1 MSILY
6 KWPIWDSQKGER
18 NNSHARVGDAWLSQ
32 CHWVIRWGVVQEPR
46 AWTITLMFFFS
57 LSWNTSRWGGKS
69 RLCIFRFLLCMI
81 TNICVIDT
89 TMGTEQD
96 KVQSDA
102 RTCAHIVLLL
112 PFDQKDRTI
121 AQSECDEYSWVEII
135 SMVGLN
141 LQLQGKVHHPNPS
154 CLLHLILTCLAQHT
168 IPKNKKKVAATGL
181 PNFYWVQKKNMY
193 TDC

>member
-1 MSILY
+1 M
-6 KWPIWDSQKGER
+6 
-18 NNSHARVGDAWLSQ
+18 
-32 CHWVIRWGVVQEPR
+32 QEPR
-46 AWTITLMFFFS
+46 AWTITLMFFFFS
-57 LSWNTSRWGGKS
+57 FLKYEQRGGGGGGS

-81 TNICVIDT
+81 TDICVIDT

-154 CLLHLILTCLAQHT
+154 CLLHLILTCLAQQYQ
-168 IPKNKKKVAATGL
+168 KKKKWQLQDFQTFIECRKRICIQTVRQTGPDVETL
-181 PNFYWVQKKNMY
+181 SILEQTSMVVKLIFKL
-193 TDC
+193 